1 MLMKSQTAAAPAVVN
16 RTPRWKNTLRLMRR
30 NWVLYLLLFP
40 AALYIAI
47 FSYAPMYGIQIAFRN
62 FNFADGITGSKWVGM
77 KWFNYFFKS
86 AKCWPLIRN
95 TLIISFY
102 SVIAGF
108 PIPIILALMLHN
120 LPSQK
125 FKRTAQ
131 TITYL
136 PHFIS
141 LVVVVGMISCFTSI
155 NSGWINTLIEALG
168 GERVYVMGKPE
179 YYRHLY
185 VWSGVWQSAGWGSII
200 YMAALTGVAPELH
213 EAATIDGASKLQR
226 IRHIDIPAILPTIT
240 IMLIMRCGS
249 IMSVGFDK
257 SYLMMNDLNMD
268 VSEVI
273 ATYTYEMGLL
283 SGKYSYSAAI
293 SLFNNVINFV
303 FLTAVNKFAKVVSG
317 SSLW

>member
-1 MLMKSQTAAAPAVVN
+1 MKGKETAAVAALGQK
-16 RTPRWKNTLRLMRR
+16 PRWKNTLCMMRR
-30 NWVLYLLLFP
+30 NWVLYLLLLP
-40 AALYIAI
+40 ALIYIII
-47 FSYAPMYGIQIAFRN
+47 FNYAPMYGIQIAFRN
-62 FNFADGITGSKWVGM
+62 FTFADGITGSKWVGL
-77 KWFNYFFKS
+77 KWFRFFFSS

-102 SVIAGF
+102 SMLAGF
-108 PIPIILALMLHN
+108 PVPILLALMLHN
-120 LPSQK
+120 IPSRK
-125 FKRTAQ
+125 FKRMAQ

-155 NSGWINTLIEALG
+155 NSGWINTLIEAFG
-168 GERVYVMGKPE
+168 GERVYLMGKPE

-185 VWSGVWQSAGWGSII
+185 VWSGVWQEAGWGSII

-226 IRHIDIPAILPTIT
+226 IRHIDLPAILPTIT

-273 ATYTYEMGLL
+273 ATYTYKMGLL
-283 SGKYSYSAAI
+283 SGKYSYSSAI

-303 FLTAVNKFAKVVSG
+303 FLTAVNKLSKLISG
-317 SSLW
+317 NSLW

>member
-1 MLMKSQTAAAPAVVN
+1 MSGKSKVAFRVDGH
-16 RTPRWKNTLRLMRR
+16 TPRWKNTLRLMKR
-30 NWVLYLLLFP
+30 NWVLYLLLLP
-40 AALYIAI
+40 ALAYIFI
-47 FSYAPMYGIQIAFRN
+47 FNYQPMYGLQIAFRN
-62 FNFADGITGSKWVGM
+62 FNFADGITGSKWVGL
-77 KWFNYFFKS
+77 KWFRFFFNS

-102 SVIAGF
+102 SLLAGF
-108 PIPIILALMLHN
+108 PVPILLALMLHN
-120 LPSQK
+120 IPSKK

-155 NSGWINTLIEALG
+155 NSGWVNTVIEMLG
-168 GERVYVMGKPE
+168 GQRMYLMGKPE

-185 VWSGVWQSAGWGSII
+185 VWSGVWQEAGWGSII

-226 IRHIDIPAILPTIT
+226 IRHIDLPAILPTIT

-257 SYLMMNDLNMD
+257 SYLMMNDLNRE

-273 ATYTYEMGLL
+273 ATYTYDMGLL
-283 SGKYSYSAAI
+283 SGKYSYSTAI

-303 FLTAVNKFAKVVSG
+303 FLTAVNKFSKLVSG
-317 SSLW
+317 NSLW

>member
-1 MLMKSQTAAAPAVVN
+1 MKSQTAAAPAVVN
-16 RTPRWKNTLRLMRR
+16 RAPRWKNTLRLMRR
-30 NWVLYLLLFP
+30 NWVLYLLLLP

-77 KWFNYFFKS
+77 KWFKYFFNS
-86 AKCWPLIRN
+86 SKCWPLIRN
-95 TLIISFY
+95 TLVISFY
-102 SVIAGF
+102 SMVAGF

-120 LPSQK
+120 IPSQK

-155 NSGWINTLIEALG
+155 NSGWVNTLIEALG

-179 YYRHLY
+179 YYRHIY
-185 VWSGVWQSAGWGSII
+185 VWSGVWQGAGWGSII

-240 IMLIMRCGS
+240 IMLIMRCGD

-257 SYLMMNDLNMD
+257 SYLMQNDLNME

-283 SGKYSYSAAI
+283 SGKYSYSTAI

-303 FLTAVNKFAKVVSG
+303 FLTAVNKFAKIVSG

>member
-1 MLMKSQTAAAPAVVN
+1 MNGKTATAPAVVN

-30 NWVLYLLLFP
+30 NWVLYLLLLP
-40 AALYIAI
+40 ALIYIAI

-77 KWFNYFFKS
+77 KWFKYFFNS
-86 AKCWPLIRN
+86 SKCWPLIRN
-95 TLIISFY
+95 TLVISFY

-120 LPSQK
+120 IPSQK

-155 NSGWINTLIEALG
+155 NSGWVNTLIEALG
-168 GERVYVMGKPE
+168 GERMYLMGKPE

-185 VWSGVWQSAGWGSII
+185 VWSGVWQEAGWGSII

-226 IRHIDIPAILPTIT
+226 IRHIDLPAILPTIT

-283 SGKYSYSAAI
+283 SGKYSYSTAI

>member
-1 MLMKSQTAAAPAVVN
+1 MNSKTATAPAVVN

-30 NWVLYLLLFP
+30 NWVLYLLLLP
-40 AALYIAI
+40 ALIYIAI

-77 KWFNYFFKS
+77 KWFKYFFNS
-86 AKCWPLIRN
+86 SKCWPLIRN
-95 TLIISFY
+95 TLVISFY

-120 LPSQK
+120 IPSQK

-155 NSGWINTLIEALG
+155 NSGWVNTLIEALG
-168 GERVYVMGKPE
+168 GERMYLMGKPE

-185 VWSGVWQSAGWGSII
+185 VWSGVWQEAGWGSII

-226 IRHIDIPAILPTIT
+226 IRHIDLPAILPTIT

-283 SGKYSYSAAI
+283 SGKYSYSTAI

>member
-1 MLMKSQTAAAPAVVN
+1 MKAQTAVVN
-16 RTPRWKNTLRLMRR
+16 RTPRWKNTVRLMKR
-30 NWVLYLLLFP
+30 NWVLYLLLLP
-40 AALYIAI
+40 ALIYIGT
-47 FSYAPMYGIQIAFRN
+47 FNYAPMYGIQIAFRN
-62 FNFADGITGSKWVGM
+62 FNFADGITGSPWTGW
-77 KWFNYFFKS
+77 KWFKFFFNS

-102 SVIAGF
+102 SVLAGF
-108 PIPIILALMLHN
+108 PVPIILALMLHN
-120 LPSQK
+120 IPSQK

-168 GERVYVMGKPE
+168 GERVYLMGKPE

-185 VWSGVWQSAGWGSII
+185 VWSGVWQEAGWGSII

-257 SYLMMNDLNMD
+257 SYLMMNDLNME

-283 SGKYSYSAAI
+283 SGKYSYSTAI

-303 FLTAVNKFAKVVSG
+303 FLTAVNKFAKLVSG
-317 SSLW
+317 NSLW

>member
-1 MLMKSQTAAAPAVVN
+1 MNGKTATAPAVVN

-30 NWVLYLLLFP
+30 NWVLYLLLLP
-40 AALYIAI
+40 ALIYIAI

-77 KWFNYFFKS
+77 KWFKYFFNS
-86 AKCWPLIRN
+86 SKCWPLIRN

-108 PIPIILALMLHN
+108 PVPIILALMLHN

-155 NSGWINTLIEALG
+155 NSGWVNTLIEALG
-168 GERVYVMGKPE
+168 GERMYLMGKPE

-185 VWSGVWQSAGWGSII
+185 VWSGVWQEAGWGSII

-226 IRHIDIPAILPTIT
+226 IRHIDLPAILPTIT

-283 SGKYSYSAAI
+283 SGKYSYSTAI

>member
-1 MLMKSQTAAAPAVVN
+1 MKAKTAAAPAVVN
-16 RTPRWKNTLRLMRR
+16 RTPRWKNTLRLMQR
-30 NWVLYLLLFP
+30 NWVLYLLLLP

-62 FNFADGITGSKWVGM
+62 FNFADGVTGSKWVGM

-108 PIPIILALMLHN
+108 PVPIILALMLHN

-257 SYLMMNDLNMD
+257 SYLMMNDLNTE

-283 SGKYSYSAAI
+283 SGKYSYSTAI

-303 FLTAVNKFAKVVSG
+303 FLTAVNKFSKFVSG

>member
-1 MLMKSQTAAAPAVVN
+1 MKAKTAAAPAVVN
-16 RTPRWKNTLRLMRR
+16 RVPRWKNTLRLMQR
-30 NWVLYLLLFP
+30 NWVLYLLLLP

-62 FNFADGITGSKWVGM
+62 FNFADGVTGSKWVGM

-108 PIPIILALMLHN
+108 PVPIILALMLHN
-120 LPSQK
+120 IPSQK

-168 GERVYVMGKPE
+168 GERIYVMGKPE

-303 FLTAVNKFAKVVSG
+303 FLTAVNKFSKVVSG

>member
-1 MLMKSQTAAAPAVVN
+1 MKAQPAVVN
-16 RTPRWKNTLRLMRR
+16 RTPRWKNTVRLMKR
-30 NWVLYLLLFP
+30 NWVLYLLLLP
-40 AALYIAI
+40 ALIYIGT
-47 FSYAPMYGIQIAFRN
+47 FNYAPMYGIQIAFRN
-62 FNFADGITGSKWVGM
+62 FNFADGITGSPWTGW
-77 KWFNYFFKS
+77 KWFKFFFNS

-102 SVIAGF
+102 SVLAGF
-108 PIPIILALMLHN
+108 PVPIILALMLHN
-120 LPSQK
+120 IPSQK

-168 GERVYVMGKPE
+168 GERVYLMGKPE

-185 VWSGVWQSAGWGSII
+185 VWSGVWQEAGWGSII

-240 IMLIMRCGS
+240 IMHIMRCGS

-257 SYLMMNDLNMD
+257 SYLMMNDLNME

-283 SGKYSYSAAI
+283 SGKYSYSTAI

-303 FLTAVNKFAKVVSG
+303 FLTAVNKFAKLVSG
-317 SSLW
+317 NSLW

>member
-1 MLMKSQTAAAPAVVN
+1 MKAQPAVVN
-16 RTPRWKNTLRLMRR
+16 RTPRWKNTVRLMKR
-30 NWVLYLLLFP
+30 NWVLYLLLLP
-40 AALYIAI
+40 ALIYIGT
-47 FSYAPMYGIQIAFRN
+47 FNYAPMYGIQIAFRN
-62 FNFADGITGSKWVGM
+62 FNFADGITGSPWAGW
-77 KWFNYFFKS
+77 KWFKFFFNS

-102 SVIAGF
+102 SVLAGF
-108 PIPIILALMLHN
+108 PVPIILALMLHN
-120 LPSQK
+120 IPSQK

-136 PHFIS
+136 PHVIS

-168 GERVYVMGKPE
+168 GERVYLMGKPE

-185 VWSGVWQSAGWGSII
+185 VWSGVWQEAGWGSII

-257 SYLMMNDLNMD
+257 SYLMMNDLNME

-283 SGKYSYSAAI
+283 SGKYSYSTAI

-303 FLTAVNKFAKVVSG
+303 FLTAVNKFAKLVSG
-317 SSLW
+317 NSLW

>member
-1 MLMKSQTAAAPAVVN
+1 MRGKNELAPAAIGQTS
-16 RTPRWKNTLRLMRR
+16 RYKSTMRLMRR
-30 NWVLYLLLFP
+30 NWVLYLLLLP
-40 AALYIAI
+40 ALIYIII
-47 FSYAPMYGIQIAFRN
+47 FNYAPMYGIQIAFRN
-62 FNFADGITGSKWVGM
+62 FTFADGITGSKWVGW
-77 KWFNYFFKS
+77 KWFKFFFNS

-102 SVIAGF
+102 SLLAGF

-120 LPSQK
+120 TPSQK
-125 FKRTAQ
+125 FKRAAQ

-168 GERVYVMGKPE
+168 GERMYLMGKPE
-179 YYRHLY
+179 YYRHIY
-185 VWSGVWQSAGWGSII
+185 VWSGVWQEAGWGSII

-226 IRHIDIPAILPTIT
+226 IRHIDLPAILPTIT

-249 IMSVGFDK
+249 IVSVGFDK
-257 SYLMMNDLNMD
+257 SYLMMNDLNME

-273 ATYTYEMGLL
+273 STYTYEMGLL
-283 SGKYSYSAAI
+283 SGKYSYSTAI
-293 SLFNNVINFV
+293 SLFNNVLNFI
-303 FLTAVNKFAKVVSG
+303 FLTSVNKLSKIVSG
-317 SSLW
+317 NSLW

>member
-1 MLMKSQTAAAPAVVN
+1 MKAQPAVVN
-16 RTPRWKNTLRLMRR
+16 RTPRWKNTVRLMKR
-30 NWVLYLLLFP
+30 NWVLYLLLLP
-40 AALYIAI
+40 ALIYIGT
-47 FSYAPMYGIQIAFRN
+47 FNYAPMYGIQIAFRN
-62 FNFADGITGSKWVGM
+62 FNFADGITGSPWAGW
-77 KWFNYFFKS
+77 KWFKFFFNS

-102 SVIAGF
+102 SVLAGF
-108 PIPIILALMLHN
+108 PVPIILALMLHN
-120 LPSQK
+120 IPSQK

-155 NSGWINTLIEALG
+155 NSGWVNTLIEALG
-168 GERVYVMGKPE
+168 GERVYLMGKPE

-185 VWSGVWQSAGWGSII
+185 VWSGVWQEAGWGSII

-257 SYLMMNDLNMD
+257 SYLMMNDLNME

-283 SGKYSYSAAI
+283 SGKYSYSTAI

-303 FLTAVNKFAKVVSG
+303 FLTAVNKFAKLVSG
-317 SSLW
+317 NSLW

>member
-1 MLMKSQTAAAPAVVN
+1 MGRAKVS
-16 RTPRWKNTLRLMRR
+16 
-30 NWVLYLLLFP
+30 
-40 AALYIAI
+40 
-47 FSYAPMYGIQIAFRN
+47 
-62 FNFADGITGSKWVGM
+62 
-77 KWFNYFFKS
+77 S

-102 SVIAGF
+102 SLLAGF
-108 PIPIILALMLHN
+108 PVPILLALMLHN
-120 LPSQK
+120 IPSHK
-125 FKRTAQ
+125 FKRMAQ

-155 NSGWINTLIEALG
+155 NSGWINTLIEAFG
-168 GERVYVMGKPE
+168 GERVYLMGKPE

-185 VWSGVWQSAGWGSII
+185 VWSGVWQEAGWGSII

-226 IRHIDIPAILPTIT
+226 IRHIDLPAILPTIT

-273 ATYTYEMGLL
+273 ATYTYKMGLL
-283 SGKYSYSAAI
+283 SGKYSYSSAI

-303 FLTAVNKFAKVVSG
+303 FLTAVNKLSKLISG
-317 SSLW
+317 NSLW

>member
-1 MLMKSQTAAAPAVVN
+1 MKGKEATAFAALGQK
-16 RTPRWKNTLRLMRR
+16 PRWKNTLCMMRR
-30 NWVLYLLLFP
+30 NWALYLLLLP
-40 AALYIAI
+40 ALIYIVI
-47 FSYAPMYGIQIAFRN
+47 FNYAPMYGIQIAFRN
-62 FNFADGITGSKWVGM
+62 FTFADGITGSKWVGL
-77 KWFNYFFKS
+77 KWFRFFFNS

-102 SVIAGF
+102 SVLAGF
-108 PIPIILALMLHN
+108 PVPILLALMLHN
-120 LPSQK
+120 IPSRR
-125 FKRTAQ
+125 FKRLAQ

-168 GERVYVMGKPE
+168 GERVYLMGKPE

-185 VWSGVWQSAGWGSII
+185 VWSGVWQEAGWGSII

-226 IRHIDIPAILPTIT
+226 IRHIDLPAILPTIT

-257 SYLMMNDLNMD
+257 SYLMMNDLNME

-273 ATYTYEMGLL
+273 ATYTYKMGLL
-283 SGKYSYSAAI
+283 SGKYSYSSAI
-293 SLFNNVINFV
+293 SLLNNVVNFV
-303 FLTAVNKFAKVVSG
+303 FLTAVNKLSKLISG
-317 SSLW
+317 NSLW

>member
-1 MLMKSQTAAAPAVVN
+1 MKSATPAAKHP
-16 RTPRWKNTLRLMRR
+16 PKWKATLRLMRR
-30 NWVLYLLLFP
+30 NWVLYLLLLP
-40 AALYIAI
+40 AVLYIAV

-62 FNFADGITGSKWVGM
+62 FTFADGITGSQWVGL
-77 KWFNYFFKS
+77 KWFRFFFRS

-102 SVIAGF
+102 SLLAGF
-108 PIPIILALMLHN
+108 PVPILLALMLHN
-120 LPSQK
+120 IPSRR

-155 NSGWINTLIEALG
+155 NSGWVNTLIEALG
-168 GERVYVMGKPE
+168 GKRMYLMGKPE

-185 VWSGVWQSAGWGSII
+185 VWSGVWQEAGWGSII

-226 IRHIDIPAILPTIT
+226 IRHIDLPAIMPTIT
-240 IMLIMRCGS
+240 IMLIMRSGS

-257 SYLMMNDLNMD
+257 SYLMMNDLNQD

-283 SGKYSYSAAI
+283 SGKYSYSTAI

-303 FLTAVNKFAKVVSG
+303 FLTAVNQLSKAISG
-317 SSLW
+317 DSLW

>member
-1 MLMKSQTAAAPAVVN
+1 MKGKETAAVAALGQK
-16 RTPRWKNTLRLMRR
+16 PRWKNTLCMMRR
-30 NWVLYLLLFP
+30 NWVLYLLLLP
-40 AALYIAI
+40 ALIYVII
-47 FSYAPMYGIQIAFRN
+47 FNYVPMYGIQIAFRN
-62 FNFADGITGSKWVGM
+62 FTFADGITGSKWVGL
-77 KWFNYFFKS
+77 KWFRFFFSS

-102 SVIAGF
+102 SMLAGF
-108 PIPIILALMLHN
+108 PVPILLALMLHN
-120 LPSQK
+120 IPSHK
-125 FKRTAQ
+125 FKRMAQ

-155 NSGWINTLIEALG
+155 NSGWINTLIEAFG
-168 GERVYVMGKPE
+168 GERVYLMGKPE

-185 VWSGVWQSAGWGSII
+185 VWSGVWQEAGWGSII

-226 IRHIDIPAILPTIT
+226 IRHIDLPAILPTIT

-273 ATYTYEMGLL
+273 ATYTYKMGLL
-283 SGKYSYSAAI
+283 SGKYSYSSAI

-303 FLTAVNKFAKVVSG
+303 FLTAVNKLSKLISG
-317 SSLW
+317 NSLW

>member
-1 MLMKSQTAAAPAVVN
+1 MKAQPAVVN
-16 RTPRWKNTLRLMRR
+16 RTPRWKNTVRLMKR
-30 NWVLYLLLFP
+30 NWVLYLLLLP
-40 AALYIAI
+40 ALIYIGT
-47 FSYAPMYGIQIAFRN
+47 FNYAPMYGIQIAFRN
-62 FNFADGITGSKWVGM
+62 FNFADGITGSPWAGW
-77 KWFNYFFKS
+77 KWFKFFFNS

-102 SVIAGF
+102 SVLAGF
-108 PIPIILALMLHN
+108 PVPIILALMLHN
-120 LPSQK
+120 IPSQK

-168 GERVYVMGKPE
+168 GERVYLMGKPE

-185 VWSGVWQSAGWGSII
+185 VWSGVWQEAGWGSII

>member
-1 MLMKSQTAAAPAVVN
+1 MSGKSKVAFRVDGH
-16 RTPRWKNTLRLMRR
+16 TPRWKNTLRLMKR
-30 NWVLYLLLFP
+30 NWVLYLLLLP
-40 AALYIAI
+40 ALAYIFI
-47 FSYAPMYGIQIAFRN
+47 FNYQPMYGLQIAFRN

-77 KWFNYFFKS
+77 KWFRFFFNS

-102 SVIAGF
+102 SLLAGF
-108 PIPIILALMLHN
+108 PVPILLALMLHN
-120 LPSQK
+120 IPSKK

-155 NSGWINTLIEALG
+155 NSGWVNTVIEMLG
-168 GERVYVMGKPE
+168 GSRMYLMGKPE

-185 VWSGVWQSAGWGSII
+185 VWSGVWQEAGWGSII

-226 IRHIDIPAILPTIT
+226 IRHIDVPAILPTIT

-257 SYLMMNDLNMD
+257 SYLMMNDLNRE

-273 ATYTYEMGLL
+273 ATYTYDMGLL
-283 SGKYSYSAAI
+283 SGKYSYSTAI

-303 FLTAVNKFAKVVSG
+303 FLTAVNKFSKLVSG
-317 SSLW
+317 NSLW

>member
-1 MLMKSQTAAAPAVVN
+1 MKDQPAVVN
-16 RTPRWKNTLRLMRR
+16 RTPRWKNTVRLMKR
-30 NWVLYLLLFP
+30 NWVLYLLLLP
-40 AALYIAI
+40 ALIYIGT
-47 FSYAPMYGIQIAFRN
+47 FNYAPMYGIQIAFRN
-62 FNFADGITGSKWVGM
+62 FNFADGITGSPWAGW
-77 KWFNYFFKS
+77 KWFKFFFNS

-102 SVIAGF
+102 SVLAGF
-108 PIPIILALMLHN
+108 PVPIILALMLHN
-120 LPSQK
+120 IPSQK

-168 GERVYVMGKPE
+168 GERVYLMGKPE

-185 VWSGVWQSAGWGSII
+185 VWSGVWQEAGWGSII

-257 SYLMMNDLNMD
+257 SYLMMNDLNME

-283 SGKYSYSAAI
+283 SGKYSYSTAI

-303 FLTAVNKFAKVVSG
+303 FLTAVNKFAKLVSG
-317 SSLW
+317 NSLW

>member
-1 MLMKSQTAAAPAVVN
+1 MKGKETAAVAALGQK
-16 RTPRWKNTLRLMRR
+16 PRWKNTLCMMRR
-30 NWVLYLLLFP
+30 NWVLYLLLLP
-40 AALYIAI
+40 ALIYVII
-47 FSYAPMYGIQIAFRN
+47 FNYVPMYGIQIAFRN
-62 FNFADGITGSKWVGM
+62 FTFADGITGSKWVGL
-77 KWFNYFFKS
+77 KWFRFFFSS

-102 SVIAGF
+102 SMLAGF
-108 PIPIILALMLHN
+108 PVPILLALMLHN
-120 LPSQK
+120 IPSRK
-125 FKRTAQ
+125 FKRMAQ

-155 NSGWINTLIEALG
+155 NSGWINTLIEAFG
-168 GERVYVMGKPE
+168 GERVYLMGKPE

-185 VWSGVWQSAGWGSII
+185 VWSGVWQEAGWGSII

-226 IRHIDIPAILPTIT
+226 IRHIDLPAILPTIT

-273 ATYTYEMGLL
+273 ATYTYKMGLL
-283 SGKYSYSAAI
+283 SGKYSYSSAI

-303 FLTAVNKFAKVVSG
+303 FLTAVNKLSKLISG
-317 SSLW
+317 NSLW

>member
-1 MLMKSQTAAAPAVVN
+1 MKAQPAVVN
-16 RTPRWKNTLRLMRR
+16 RTPRWKNTVRLMKR
-30 NWVLYLLLFP
+30 NWVLYLLLLP
-40 AALYIAI
+40 ALIYIGT
-47 FSYAPMYGIQIAFRN
+47 FNYAPMYGIQIAFRN
-62 FNFADGITGSKWVGM
+62 FNFADGITGSPWAGW
-77 KWFNYFFKS
+77 KWFKFFFNS

-102 SVIAGF
+102 SVLAGF
-108 PIPIILALMLHN
+108 PVPIILALMLHN
-120 LPSQK
+120 IPSQK

-168 GERVYVMGKPE
+168 GERVYLMGKPE

-185 VWSGVWQSAGWGSII
+185 VWSGVWQEAGWGSII

-226 IRHIDIPAILPTIT
+226 IRHIDLPAILPTIT

-257 SYLMMNDLNMD
+257 SYLMMNDLNME

-283 SGKYSYSAAI
+283 SGKYSYSTAI

-303 FLTAVNKFAKVVSG
+303 FLTAVNKFAKLVSG
-317 SSLW
+317 NSLW

>member
-1 MLMKSQTAAAPAVVN
+1 MKAQPAVVN
-16 RTPRWKNTLRLMRR
+16 RTPRWKNTVRLMKR
-30 NWVLYLLLFP
+30 NWVLYLLLLP
-40 AALYIAI
+40 ALIYIGT
-47 FSYAPMYGIQIAFRN
+47 FNYAPMYGIQIAFRN
-62 FNFADGITGSKWVGM
+62 FNFADGITGSPWAGW
-77 KWFNYFFKS
+77 KWFKFFFNS

-102 SVIAGF
+102 SVLAGF
-108 PIPIILALMLHN
+108 PVPIILALMLHN
-120 LPSQK
+120 IPSQK

-155 NSGWINTLIEALG
+155 NSGWVNTLIEALG
-168 GERVYVMGKPE
+168 GERVYLMGKPE

-185 VWSGVWQSAGWGSII
+185 VWSGVWQEAGWGSII

-257 SYLMMNDLNMD
+257 SYLMMNDLNLE

-283 SGKYSYSAAI
+283 SEQAD
-293 SLFNNVINFV
+293 
-303 FLTAVNKFAKVVSG
+303 VSG
-317 SSLW
+317 MVVDLIGK

>member
-1 MLMKSQTAAAPAVVN
+1 MNGKTATAPAVVN

-30 NWVLYLLLFP
+30 NWVLYLLLLP
-40 AALYIAI
+40 ALIYIAI

-62 FNFADGITGSKWVGM
+62 FTFADGITGSKWVGL
-77 KWFNYFFKS
+77 KWFRFFFKS

-108 PIPIILALMLHN
+108 PVPIILALMLHN

-155 NSGWINTLIEALG
+155 NSGWVNTLIEALG
-168 GERVYVMGKPE
+168 GERMYLMGKPE

-185 VWSGVWQSAGWGSII
+185 VWSGVWQEAGWGSII

-226 IRHIDIPAILPTIT
+226 IRHIDLPAILPTIT

-283 SGKYSYSAAI
+283 SGKYSYSTAI

>member
-1 MLMKSQTAAAPAVVN
+1 MKGKETAAVAALGQKL
-16 RTPRWKNTLRLMRR
+16 RWKNTLCMMRR
-30 NWVLYLLLFP
+30 NWVLYLLLLP
-40 AALYIAI
+40 ALIYIII
-47 FSYAPMYGIQIAFRN
+47 FNYAPMYGIQIAFRN
-62 FNFADGITGSKWVGM
+62 FTFADGITGSKWVGL
-77 KWFNYFFKS
+77 KWFRFFFSS

-102 SVIAGF
+102 SMLAGF
-108 PIPIILALMLHN
+108 PVPILLALMLHN
-120 LPSQK
+120 IPSRK
-125 FKRTAQ
+125 FKRMAQ

-155 NSGWINTLIEALG
+155 NSGWINTLIEAFG
-168 GERVYVMGKPE
+168 GERVYLMGKPE

-185 VWSGVWQSAGWGSII
+185 VWSGVWQEAGWGSII

-226 IRHIDIPAILPTIT
+226 IRHIDLPAILPTIT

-273 ATYTYEMGLL
+273 ATYTYKMGLL
-283 SGKYSYSAAI
+283 SGKYSYSSAI

-303 FLTAVNKFAKVVSG
+303 FLTAVNKLSKLISG
-317 SSLW
+317 NSLW

>member
-1 MLMKSQTAAAPAVVN
+1 MKGKETAAVAALGQK
-16 RTPRWKNTLRLMRR
+16 PRRKNTLCMMRR
-30 NWVLYLLLFP
+30 NWVLYLLLLP
-40 AALYIAI
+40 ALIYVII
-47 FSYAPMYGIQIAFRN
+47 FNYVPMYGIQIAFRN
-62 FNFADGITGSKWVGM
+62 FTFADGITGSKWVGL
-77 KWFNYFFKS
+77 KWFRFFFSS

-102 SVIAGF
+102 SLLAGF
-108 PIPIILALMLHN
+108 PVPILLALMLHN
-120 LPSQK
+120 IPSHK
-125 FKRTAQ
+125 FKRMAQ

-155 NSGWINTLIEALG
+155 NSGWINTLIEAFG
-168 GERVYVMGKPE
+168 GERVYLMGKPE

-185 VWSGVWQSAGWGSII
+185 VWSGVWQEAGWGSII

-226 IRHIDIPAILPTIT
+226 IRHIDLPAILPTIT

-273 ATYTYEMGLL
+273 ATYTYKMGLL
-283 SGKYSYSAAI
+283 SGKYSYSSAI

-303 FLTAVNKFAKVVSG
+303 FLTAVNKLSKLISG
-317 SSLW
+317 NSLW

>member
-1 MLMKSQTAAAPAVVN
+1 MKAQPAVVN
-16 RTPRWKNTLRLMRR
+16 RTPRWKNTVRLMKR
-30 NWVLYLLLFP
+30 NWVLYLLLLP
-40 AALYIAI
+40 ALIYIGT
-47 FSYAPMYGIQIAFRN
+47 FNYAPMYGIQIAFRN
-62 FNFADGITGSKWVGM
+62 FNFADGITGSPWAGW
-77 KWFNYFFKS
+77 KWFKFFFNS

-102 SVIAGF
+102 SVLAGF
-108 PIPIILALMLHN
+108 PVPIILALMLHN
-120 LPSQK
+120 IPSQK

-141 LVVVVGMISCFTSI
+141 LVGVVGMISCFTSI

-168 GERVYVMGKPE
+168 GERVYLMGKPE

-185 VWSGVWQSAGWGSII
+185 VWSGVWQEAGWGSII

-257 SYLMMNDLNMD
+257 SYLMMNDLNME

-283 SGKYSYSAAI
+283 SGKYSYSTAI

-303 FLTAVNKFAKVVSG
+303 FLTAVNKFAKLVSG
-317 SSLW
+317 NSLW

>member
-1 MLMKSQTAAAPAVVN
+1 MKAQPAVVN
-16 RTPRWKNTLRLMRR
+16 RTPRWKNTVRLMKR
-30 NWVLYLLLFP
+30 NWVLYLLLLP
-40 AALYIAI
+40 ALIYIGT
-47 FSYAPMYGIQIAFRN
+47 FNYAPMYGIQIAFRN
-62 FNFADGITGSKWVGM
+62 FNFADGITGSPWAGW
-77 KWFNYFFKS
+77 KWFKFFFNS

-102 SVIAGF
+102 SVLAGF
-108 PIPIILALMLHN
+108 PVPIILALMLHN
-120 LPSQK
+120 IPSQK

-168 GERVYVMGKPE
+168 GERVYLMGKPE

-185 VWSGVWQSAGWGSII
+185 VWSGVWQEAGWGSII

-257 SYLMMNDLNMD
+257 SYLMMNDLNME

-283 SGKYSYSAAI
+283 SGKYSYSTAI

-303 FLTAVNKFAKVVSG
+303 FLTAVNKFAKLVSG
-317 SSLW
+317 NSLW

>member
-1 MLMKSQTAAAPAVVN
+1 MKGKETAAPAALGQK
-16 RTPRWKNTLRLMRR
+16 PRWKNTLCMMRR
-30 NWVLYLLLFP
+30 NWVLYLLLLP
-40 AALYIAI
+40 ALIYIII
-47 FSYAPMYGIQIAFRN
+47 FNYAPMYGIQIAFRN
-62 FNFADGITGSKWVGM
+62 FTFADGITGSKWVGL
-77 KWFNYFFKS
+77 KWFRLFFSS

-102 SVIAGF
+102 SLLAGF
-108 PIPIILALMLHN
+108 PVPILLALMLHN
-120 LPSQK
+120 IPSRK
-125 FKRTAQ
+125 FKRMAP

-155 NSGWINTLIEALG
+155 NSGWINTLIEAFG
-168 GERVYVMGKPE
+168 GERVYLMGKPE

-185 VWSGVWQSAGWGSII
+185 VWSGVWQEAGWGAII

-226 IRHIDIPAILPTIT
+226 IRHIDLPAILPTIT

-273 ATYTYEMGLL
+273 ATYTYKMGLL
-283 SGKYSYSAAI
+283 SGKYSYSSAI

-303 FLTAVNKFAKVVSG
+303 FLTAVNKLSKLISG
-317 SSLW
+317 NSLW

>member
-1 MLMKSQTAAAPAVVN
+1 MLIPVIAWLAV
-16 RTPRWKNTLRLMRR
+16 
-30 NWVLYLLLFP
+30 FC
-40 AALYIAI
+40 
-47 FSYAPMYGIQIAFRN
+47 YAPMYGIQIAFRN
-62 FNFADGITGSKWVGM
+62 FTFADGITGSKWVGW
-77 KWFNYFFKS
+77 KWFKFFFNS

-102 SVIAGF
+102 SLLAGF

-120 LPSQK
+120 IPSQK
-125 FKRTAQ
+125 FKRAAQ

-168 GERVYVMGKPE
+168 GERMYLMGKPE
-179 YYRHLY
+179 YYRHIY
-185 VWSGVWQSAGWGSII
+185 VWSGVWQEAGWGSII

-226 IRHIDIPAILPTIT
+226 IRHIDLPAILPTIT

-249 IMSVGFDK
+249 IVSVGFDK
-257 SYLMMNDLNMD
+257 SYLMMNDLNME

-273 ATYTYEMGLL
+273 STYTYEMGLL
-283 SGKYSYSAAI
+283 SGKYSYSTAI
-293 SLFNNVINFV
+293 SLFNNVLNFI
-303 FLTAVNKFAKVVSG
+303 FLTSVNKLSKIVSG
-317 SSLW
+317 NSLW

>member
-1 MLMKSQTAAAPAVVN
+1 MKSRTATAPAVVN
-16 RTPRWKNTLRLMRR
+16 RVPRWKNTLRLMRR
-30 NWVLYLLLFP
+30 NWVLYLLLLP
-40 AALYIAI
+40 ALIYVATFNYG
-47 FSYAPMYGIQIAFRN
+47 PMYGIQIAFRN
-62 FNFADGITGSKWVGM
+62 FTFADGITGSKWVGM
-77 KWFNYFFKS
+77 KWFKFFFNS
-86 AKCWPLIRN
+86 PKCWPLIRN

-102 SVIAGF
+102 SVLAGF
-108 PIPIILALMLHN
+108 PVPIILALMLHN
-120 LPSQK
+120 IPSQK

-155 NSGWINTLIEALG
+155 NSGWINTLIESLG
-168 GERVYVMGKPE
+168 GERVYLMGKPE

-185 VWSGVWQSAGWGSII
+185 VWSGVWQEAGWGSII

-226 IRHIDIPAILPTIT
+226 IRHIDLPAILPTIT

-257 SYLMMNDLNMD
+257 SYLMMNDLNLE

-283 SGKYSYSAAI
+283 SGKYSYSTAI

-303 FLTAVNKFAKVVSG
+303 FLTAVNKFAKFVSG
-317 SSLW
+317 NSLW

>member
-1 MLMKSQTAAAPAVVN
+1 MKGKVSTAISTTCQV
-16 RTPRWKNTLRLMRR
+16 PRWRNTLRLMRR
-30 NWVLYLLLFP
+30 NWVLYLLLLP
-40 AALYIAI
+40 AIVYIAI
-47 FSYAPMYGIQIAFRN
+47 FCYAPMYGIQIAFRN

-77 KWFNYFFKS
+77 KWFRFFFNS
-86 AKCWPLIRN
+86 VKCWPLINN

-102 SVIAGF
+102 SLLAGF

-120 LPSQK
+120 IPSQK

-131 TITYL
+131 TLTYL

-168 GERVYVMGKPE
+168 GERVYLMGKPE

-185 VWSGVWQSAGWGSII
+185 VWSGVWQQAGWGSII
-200 YMAALTGVAPELH
+200 YMAALTSVDPELH
-213 EAATIDGASKLQR
+213 EAATIDGATKLQR
-226 IRHIDIPAILPTIT
+226 IRHIDLPSILPTIT
-240 IMLIMRCGS
+240 IMLILRCGS

-257 SYLMMNDLNMD
+257 SYLMMNDLNRS

-273 ATYTYEMGLL
+273 STYIYEMGLL
-283 SGKYSYSAAI
+283 SGKYSYSTAI
-293 SLFNNVINFV
+293 SLFNNVINFI
-303 FLTAVNKFAKVVSG
+303 FLTVVNQFGKIVSG
-317 SSLW
+317 NSLW

>member
-1 MLMKSQTAAAPAVVN
+1 MKAQPAVVN
-16 RTPRWKNTLRLMRR
+16 RTPRWKNTVRLMKR
-30 NWVLYLLLFP
+30 NWVLYLLLLP
-40 AALYIAI
+40 TLIYIGI
-47 FSYAPMYGIQIAFRN
+47 FNYAPMYGIQIAFRN
-62 FNFADGITGSKWVGM
+62 FNFADGITGSPWVGW
-77 KWFNYFFKS
+77 KWFKFFFNS

-102 SVIAGF
+102 SVLAGF
-108 PIPIILALMLHN
+108 PVPIILALMLHN
-120 LPSQK
+120 IPSQK

-155 NSGWINTLIEALG
+155 NSGWISTLIEALG
-168 GERVYVMGKPE
+168 GERVYLMGKPE

-185 VWSGVWQSAGWGSII
+185 VWSSVWQEAGWGSII

-257 SYLMMNDLNMD
+257 SYLMMNDLNME

-283 SGKYSYSAAI
+283 SGKYSYSTAI

-303 FLTAVNKFAKVVSG
+303 FLTAVNKFAKLVSG
-317 SSLW
+317 NSLW

>member
-1 MLMKSQTAAAPAVVN
+1 MKSQTAAAPAVVN
-16 RTPRWKNTLRLMRR
+16 RPPRWKNTLRMMKR
-30 NWVLYLLLFP
+30 NWVLYLLLLP
-40 AALYIAI
+40 AIIYIGT
-47 FSYAPMYGIQIAFRN
+47 FNYAPMYGIQIAFRN
-62 FNFADGITGSKWVGM
+62 FNFADGITGSKWVGL
-77 KWFNYFFKS
+77 KWFKYFFNS
-86 AKCWPLIRN
+86 SKCWMLIRN
-95 TLIISFY
+95 TLAISFY
-102 SVIAGF
+102 SMIAGF
-108 PIPIILALMLHN
+108 PIPILLALMLHN
-120 LPSQK
+120 IPSQK

-155 NSGWINTLIEALG
+155 NSGWVNTLIEALG
-168 GERVYVMGKPE
+168 GERVYLMGRPE

-185 VWSGVWQSAGWGSII
+185 VWSGVWQGAGWGSII
-200 YMAALTGVAPELH
+200 YMAALTGVPPELH

-240 IMLIMRCGS
+240 IMLIMRCGD

-257 SYLMMNDLNMD
+257 SYLMMNDLNKD

-273 ATYTYEMGLL
+273 ATYTYQMGLL
-283 SGKYSYSAAI
+283 SGKYSYSTAI

-303 FLTAVNKFAKVVSG
+303 FLTVVNKFAKVVSG